1 MPLLEVRELTKD
13 FGGLRA
19 VNNFNM
25 AIEEGEIVGLI
36 GPNGAGKTT
45 VFNLITGMIP
55 PSTGIVKFRDQSL
68 LGLYPYKIAA
78 RGVARTFQNIRLFKE
93 MTVLDSVKA
102 VFHNRV
108 NYNLMDSFLHTPRY
122 RAEEK
127 RITEKSI
134 DLLKTLNLG
143 RRVDDQAGSL
153 PYGEQRRLEIARALA
168 LEPSLLLL
176 DEPAAG
182 MNPREVAWLVELI
195 RFVKEQFDLT
205 VLLIE
210 HQMGLV
216 MNLCERLVVMDFGQI
231 IAEGLPEEIR
241 ENPQV
246 LEAYL
251 GKGVTVA

>member
-1 MPLLEVRELTKD
+1 MPLLEIKDLTKD

-19 VNNFNM
+19 VNSFRM
-25 AIEEGEIVGLI
+25 EIEEGEIVGLI

-45 VFNLITGMIP
+45 VFNLATGMIP
-55 PSTGIVKFRDQSL
+55 PTSGSIRFKNESLVGLPPFKVASRGI
-68 LGLYPYKIAA
+68 
-78 RGVARTFQNIRLFKE
+78 ARTFQNIRLFKE
-93 MTVLDSVKA
+93 MTVLDSVRT
-102 VFHNRV
+102 VFHQRIG
-108 NYNLMDSFLHTPRY
+108 YKLFDACLHTPRFA
-122 RAEEK
+122 AEED
-127 RITEKSI
+127 RITNKAL
-134 DLLKTLNLG
+134 DLLNTLNLG
-143 RRVDDQAGSL
+143 HRVDDKAGSL

-182 MNPREVAWLVELI
+182 MNPKEVAWLVDLI
-195 RFVKEQFDLT
+195 RFVKERFDLT

-216 MNLCERLVVMDFGQI
+216 MSLCERLVVMDFGQI
-231 IAEGLPEEIR
+231 IAEGLPEEVR
-241 ENPQV
+241 NNPLV